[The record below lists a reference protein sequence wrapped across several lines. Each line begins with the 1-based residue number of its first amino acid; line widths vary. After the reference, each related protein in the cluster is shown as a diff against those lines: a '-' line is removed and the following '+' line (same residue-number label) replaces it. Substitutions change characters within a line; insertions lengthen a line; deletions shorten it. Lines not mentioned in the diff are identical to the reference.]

1 MRDNRDPK
9 EVEAEAL
16 LKKNKIDAFTKVFQ
30 NIQTFTLNPNLNNQQ
45 VEDMIGGMKKDIE
58 KIIGDHSKDELEKI
72 ISQFMAMSETIQSN
86 FSEMKEKLDN
96 VENTIKEEMA

>member
-1 MRDNRDPK
+1 MQTPIDERRYLIPFRSQLLPAIFTDTLVIGSGVAGLRAGLAA
-9 EVEAEAL
+9 AEHG
-16 LKKNKIDAFTKVFQ
+16 DV
-30 NIQTFTLNPNLNNQQ
+30 
-45 VEDMIGGMKKDIE
+45 
-58 KIIGDHSKDELEKI
+58 IIVAKDELEKI